1 MTSPTVSLRSIGVR
15 KPGSLIL
22 RSIDLDLPAGSAT
35 ALFGSNGSG
44 KTTLLRVVAT
54 LLRPSSGS
62 GSVLGAALGTA
73 EADSVR
79 RRIGLI
85 GHEPALYP
93 NLTLAENAELAAS
106 VALGRPARS
115 EARHAL
121 EQVGLAAA
129 ADRRASRC
137 SNGMRRRVEFARML
151 IIAPDLLLLDEAHVG
166 LDPEAWGLVSHLISA
181 VTGRGGSALVV
192 AHEEERVRPLVDH
205 TVTLVDGVLTGSRS

>member
-54 LLRPSSGS
+54 LLRPSSGR
-62 GSVLGAALGTA
+62 GSVLGAALGTV

-137 SNGMRRRVEFARML
+137 SNGMRRRAEFARML

-166 LDPEAWGLVSHLISA
+166 LDPEAWGLVGHLISA

-205 TVTLVDGVLTGSRS
+205 IVTLVDGVLTESRS